1 MGKARAGRKR
11 KVNVMRHPSG
21 RVVER
26 SDGDRERD
34 VKSVV
39 VQARVRHGLRI
50 VDAEKAEAE
59 TLVGEA
65 LLRRYID
72 LPDKDQRERIIAAA
86 NEYESLS
93 RQYRAVLGSKLLGSA
108 GDYDKG
114 PSYDGSEGDDP
125 AYVER
130 CQTIRRRFAECRS
143 VLLHADTFAHMA
155 VETWVIERKPAM
167 DMIGELLVGLNA
179 LAKLFAG
186 EGRIKG

>member
-26 SDGDRERD
+26 SDVERQRD

-39 VQARVRHGLRI
+39 VQARVRHGLRL
-50 VDAEKAEAE
+50 VDVEKAEAE

-65 LLRRYID
+65 LLRRYICI
-72 LPDKDQRERIIAAA
+72 PGEDQRERIIAAA
-86 NEYESLS
+86 QEYESLS
-93 RQYRAVLGSKLLGSA
+93 RQYRAVLGSKPLGSA
-108 GDYDKG
+108 SDYDRG

-130 CQTIRRRFAECRS
+130 CQTIMRRFAECRS
-143 VLLHADTFAHMA
+143 TLLHADAFAHMA
-155 VETWVIERKPAM
+155 VETWVIERKPAVG
-167 DMIGELLVGLNA
+167 MIGELLVGLNA

-186 EGRIKG
+186 EGRLRG